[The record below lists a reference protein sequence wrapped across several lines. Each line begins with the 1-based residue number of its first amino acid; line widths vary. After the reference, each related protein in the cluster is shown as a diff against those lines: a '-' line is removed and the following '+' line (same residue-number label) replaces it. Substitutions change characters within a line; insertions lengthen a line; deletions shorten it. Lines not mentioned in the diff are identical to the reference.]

1 MDNAQFRTDFP
12 EFASTTDYT
21 GSMLD
26 FWSSIAA
33 ELVSLDKWGNLY
45 NQGISLF
52 VAHNLVL
59 QRKNMNAASGGVP
72 GTSTGMLASK
82 AVGRVSVGYDNSNVA
97 LDNGG
102 QWNLTTYGMQ
112 YLQLARMIGVGGVQL

>member
-1 MDNAQFRTDFP
+1 MDNAQFRLDFP

-26 FWSSIAA
+26 FWASVAA
-33 ELVSLDKWGNLY
+33 ELVSLSKWGALY

-59 QRKNMNAASGGVP
+59 QRRNINAAAGGVP
-72 GTSTGMLASK
+72 GAQTGMQSSK
-82 AVGRVSVGYDNSNVA
+82 VVGRVSVGYDNGNVA
-97 LDNGG
+97 EQNGG
-102 QWNLTTYGMQ
+102 QWNLTTYGLQ

>member
-1 MDNAQFRTDFP
+1 
-12 EFASTTDYT
+12 
-21 GSMLD
+21 MLD
-26 FWSSIAA
+26 FWSGIAA
-33 ELVSLDKWGNLY
+33 ELVSVSKWGGLY
-45 NQGISLF
+45 NQGIALF

-59 QRKNMNAASGGVP
+59 QRKNLLAAQGG
-72 GTSTGMLASK
+72 GATGASTGMLASK

-112 YLQLARMIGVGGVQL
+112 YLQLALMIGVGGVQL

>member
-72 GTSTGMLASK
+72 GTGTGMLASK

>member
-1 MDNAQFRTDFP
+1 MDNAQFRADFP

-21 GSMLD
+21 ASMLD
-26 FWSSIAA
+26 FWASVAA
-33 ELVSLDKWGNLY
+33 ELVSVSKWGNLY

-52 VAHNLVL
+52 VAHNLAL
-59 QRKNMNAASGGVP
+59 QRRNMNAASGGIP
-72 GTSTGMLASK
+72 GSQTGMLASK
-82 AVGRVSVGYDNSNVA
+82 AVGRVSVGYDNGNVA